1 MSDRTS
7 GANPTIEQTGEPLTM
22 DDLPAPNIGRWIAR
36 RKAEVVAA
44 VRSGLLGLDEACLRY
59 GITVEE
65 FLSWQ
70 QLLDAHGLEGLHVT
84 RLKKYRLSAKGED
97 MADAGSADGG
107 AAK

>member
-7 GANPTIEQTGEPLTM
+7 KANPIIEQAGEALTM

-44 VRSGLLGLDEACLRY
+44 VRSGLLGLDDACLRY

-70 QLLDAHGLEGLHVT
+70 RLLDAHGLEGLRVT
-84 RLKKYRLSAKGED
+84 RLKEYRHSAKSED
-97 MADAGSADGG
+97 TADAPTADRGVAG
-107 AAK
+107 